1 MADKRQ
7 FVESTSSGIFG
18 HPRQPSIFFPN
29 MVVALLALAIA
40 AASAVPMNMNG
51 EYLIGNPN
59 TRVKAQYS
67 TDYGTKNAEYF
78 DVYTPPIRTVYGEVF
93 WSVSL
98 V

>member
-1 MADKRQ
+1 
-7 FVESTSSGIFG
+7 
-18 HPRQPSIFFPN
+18 

>member
-1 MADKRQ
+1 ML
-7 FVESTSSGIFG
+7 VSW
-18 HPRQPSIFFPN
+18 
-29 MVVALLALAIA
+29 VLAVAIA

-59 TRVKAQYS
+59 TRVQAQYS

-98 V
+98 RILLEFSFQSNLAMVWLMILAASLHE